1 MKSKA
6 NDSCHCSFF
15 ILLRRLIE
23 VILAVA
29 NIIIMYVTDF
39 SDDADDTSVIGYRY
53 KCCILRSFES
63 IVVCYVCATATT
75 YVVLFFIYKTSMTK
89 NLGPTTYIFTYIH
102 MLVQVTYVLK

>member
-1 MKSKA
+1 MTA
-6 NDSCHCSFF
+6 GIAAFF

-75 YVVLFFIYKTSMTK
+75 YVSKKILQTNIQKSILLFI
-89 NLGPTTYIFTYIH
+89 
-102 MLVQVTYVLK
+102 